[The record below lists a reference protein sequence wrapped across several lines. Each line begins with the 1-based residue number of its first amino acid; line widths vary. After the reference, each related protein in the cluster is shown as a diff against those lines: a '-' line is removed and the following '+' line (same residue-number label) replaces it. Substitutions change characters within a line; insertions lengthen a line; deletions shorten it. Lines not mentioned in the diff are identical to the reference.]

1 MQENKSAVESGELAQ
16 LVVKG
21 MQERKAKD
29 IVVMDLRH
37 IHNAVASYF
46 VICSG
51 TSDTQIDAISDA
63 VADEVYKHVRQD
75 PWHREGKQNKEWIL
89 LDYVDVVAH
98 IFKGE
103 KRAFYGLEELWG
115 DAKTTTV
122 ES

>member
-21 MQERKAKD
+21 MQERKAND
-29 IVVMDLRH
+29 IVVMDMRH

-63 VADEVYKHVRQD
+63 VAEEVYKVAGQD

-98 IFKGE
+98 IFKND
-103 KRAFYGLEELWG
+103 KRNFYGLEELWG
-115 DAKTTTV
+115 DAKTTEV
-122 ES
+122 AP